1 MRIVQTGAP
10 EEIERFSQIERQ
22 KLVELLVTNQEL
34 LNFMFDKMFRNFYD
48 PKEREQMLLS
58 KMTLSETAF
67 DPSSLEQL
75 RMDDPLELLQRSTDL
90 RRAHERSSPGY
101 KYQTLLKPVGSI
113 GQSQNT
119 YIKSKYMPIHSQTKT
134 SGVIVQEAEQSTNL
148 MLERKQRSMAIGVG
162 RHYGAH
168 EEITAS
174 PLLLQQNT
182 KGERQTLRGYDSL
195 NEAARNFGQK

>member
-1 MRIVQTGAP
+1 
-10 EEIERFSQIERQ
+10 
-22 KLVELLVTNQEL
+22 
-34 LNFMFDKMFRNFYD
+34 
-48 PKEREQMLLS
+48 MLLS

-75 RMDDPLELLQRSTDL
+75 RMEDPLELLQRSTDL

-119 YIKSKYMPIHSQTKT
+119 YNKSKYIPIHSQTKT
-134 SGVIVQEAEQSTNL
+134 SGLIVQETQQSTNL

-174 PLLLQQNT
+174 PLLLQQNA
-182 KGERQTLRGYDSL
+182 KDRQTLRGYDSL
-195 NEAARNFGQK
+195 NEAARHLGHKQQ